1 MSVAPVE
8 AHVWRV
14 EVACHD
20 RLGLLA
26 TISGALTDAGL
37 SVQDAPIAMWGD
49 GGAVDSSRAV
59 VTDGPTSMTTPRP
72 GRHCARSAAST
83 LPRSCTR
90 SPSDSRA
97 PPSMCTPRR
106 CEPSMVGRSTG
117 SNSPIAT
124 DAR

>member
-37 SVQDAPIAMWGD
+37 SVQDALMATWGD

-59 VTDGPTSMTTPRP
+59 ETDGTPPDTEALTAAIVEAFERP
-72 GRHCARSAAST
+72 
-83 LPRSCTR
+83 LE
-90 SPSDSRA
+90 A
-97 PPSMCTPRR
+97 PPTP
-106 CEPSMVGRSTG
+106 EVEADFDDDA
-117 SNSPIAT
+117 SPW
-124 DAR
+124 